1 MNKTILVVEDE
12 LKLANILVEY
22 LQTEGFKTKHIDTG
36 TRVIPWIKKNNPD
49 LVLLDLMLPAMNGKD
64 ICQEIRTFSHLPVI
78 MITAMVDEI
87 DRLIG
92 LEMGADDYICKPFSP
107 KEVVARV
114 KAVLRRIDPE
124 YIKRNLSNGFEIDTE
139 RFSITLDGI
148 KLDLTPVEFRL
159 LAMFIEQS
167 GRVYNRDQILNK
179 IFDDGRIVL
188 DRTVD
193 THIKNLRHKLKKINP
208 KIDYIR
214 SLYGVGYSFEN

>member
-1 MNKTILVVEDE
+1 
-12 LKLANILVEY
+12 
-22 LQTEGFKTKHIDTG
+22 
-36 TRVIPWIKKNNPD
+36 
-49 LVLLDLMLPAMNGKD
+49 
-64 ICQEIRTFSHLPVI
+64 
-78 MITAMVDEI
+78 
-87 DRLIG
+87 
-92 LEMGADDYICKPFSP
+92 
-107 KEVVARV
+107 VVARV
-114 KAVLRRIDPE
+114 KAVLRRSDPE

>member
-12 LKLANILVEY
+12 LKLANILIEY

-139 RFSITLDGI
+139 RFSVTLDGI

-159 LAMFIEQS
+159 LVMFIGHS

-208 KIDYIR
+208 KTDYIR

>member
-114 KAVLRRIDPE
+114 KAVLRRSDPE

-159 LAMFIEQS
+159 LAMFIEHS

-208 KIDYIR
+208 KTDYIR

>member
-114 KAVLRRIDPE
+114 KAVLRRSDPE

-159 LAMFIEQS
+159 LTMFIEQS

-193 THIKNLRHKLKKINP
+193 THIKNLRHKLKIINP

>member
-114 KAVLRRIDPE
+114 KAVLRRSDPE

-139 RFSITLDGI
+139 RFSVTLDGI

-208 KIDYIR
+208 KTDYIR

>member
-1 MNKTILVVEDE
+1 
-12 LKLANILVEY
+12 
-22 LQTEGFKTKHIDTG
+22 
-36 TRVIPWIKKNNPD
+36 
-49 LVLLDLMLPAMNGKD
+49 MNGKE
-64 ICQEIRTFSHLPVI
+64 ICQEIRTFSQLPII

-114 KAVLRRIDPE
+114 KAVLRRVDPE
-124 YIKRNLSNGFEIDTE
+124 YIKNNLSNGFEIDRE

-159 LAMFIEQS
+159 LAMFVEHS
-167 GRVYNRDQILNK
+167 GRVYNRDQILNM

-193 THIKNLRHKLKKINP
+193 THIKNLRHKLKVINP
-208 KIDYIR
+208 KTDYIR

>member
-114 KAVLRRIDPE
+114 KAVLRRSDPE

-139 RFSITLDGI
+139 RFSVTLDGI

-159 LAMFIEQS
+159 LAMFIGHS

-208 KIDYIR
+208 KTDYIR

>member
-114 KAVLRRIDPE
+114 KAVLRRSDPE

>member
-114 KAVLRRIDPE
+114 KAVLRRSDPE

-159 LAMFIEQS
+159 LVMFIGHS

-208 KIDYIR
+208 KTDYIR

>member
-114 KAVLRRIDPE
+114 KAVLRRSDPE

-139 RFSITLDGI
+139 RFSVTLDGI

-159 LAMFIEQS
+159 LVMFIGHS

-208 KIDYIR
+208 KTDYIR